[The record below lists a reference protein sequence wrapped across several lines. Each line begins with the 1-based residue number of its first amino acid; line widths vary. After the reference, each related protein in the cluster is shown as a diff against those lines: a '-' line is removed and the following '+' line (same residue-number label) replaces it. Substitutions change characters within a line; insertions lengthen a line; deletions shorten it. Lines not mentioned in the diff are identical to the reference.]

1 MIGGSMRLFRR
12 ESYLE
17 KIRGFYHDDG
27 MIKVI
32 TGIRRCGKSC
42 LMHTIEEELRE
53 AGVPDSNIAYF
64 DLDRYG
70 FRSVKTPEQLETL
83 IEPLLQVEG
92 MKYLFI
98 DEVQNVAGFEDVI
111 NEFRSE
117 GGFSIFVTG
126 SNSYLLSGELMTK
139 LTGRYI
145 EIEMQT
151 LDFREYCDMKRFLG
165 QEVSSNLATE
175 LDAYIV
181 EGGFPKALDYPELA
195 DKRAY
200 TRSVV
205 EEIFQKDIKRRV
217 KIRNVSLFN
226 LVRDYVINNFGT
238 TTSLTNILS
247 DLEEKQGVRLR
258 RETLNRYLQVLE
270 DAKLISKCTRFDV
283 KSRKSLAGEQKYY
296 LADLSLYFALNTDNR
311 INYGP
316 VLENI
321 VYRYARSLGY
331 EVSVGRIGKLECDFI
346 MRGRDM
352 GYSYVQVAMTIMAS
366 EKTENREYRPLEQI
380 RDNYPKFVL
389 TRADPIQRRSGII
402 HENVPELIAS
412 GLDFGPRAS

>member
-1 MIGGSMRLFRR
+1 MRLFRR

-165 QEVSSNLATE
+165 QEVSPNLATE

-205 EEIFQKDIKRRV
+205 EEIFQKDIRRRV
-217 KIRNVSLFN
+217 RIRNVSLFN
-226 LVRDYVINNFGT
+226 LVRDYVINNFGA

-247 DLEEKQGVRLR
+247 DLEQKQGVRLK

-380 RDNYPKFVL
+380 RDNDPKFVL

>member
-1 MIGGSMRLFRR
+1 MRLFKR
-12 ESYLE
+12 ESYLK

-32 TGIRRCGKSC
+32 TGVRRCGKSC
-42 LMHTIEEELRE
+42 LMHTIEDELRQS
-53 AGVPDSNIAYF
+53 GVLDSNIVYF

-70 FRSVKTPEQLETL
+70 FRSVNTPEQLEAL
-83 IEPLLQVEG
+83 IEPLLEVEG

-98 DEVQNVAGFEDVI
+98 DEVQNVEGFEEVI
-111 NEFRSE
+111 NGFRSE
-117 GGFSIFVTG
+117 GGFSIFITG
-126 SNSYLLSGELMTK
+126 SNSYLLSGELATK

-145 EIEMQT
+145 EFEMQT

-165 QEVSSNLATE
+165 QDVNPNLALE
-175 LDAYIV
+175 LDTYIL

-226 LVRDYVINNFGT
+226 LVRDYVINNFGA
-238 TTSLTNILS
+238 TTSLTSILS
-247 DLEEKQGVRLR
+247 DLEKQQGVRLK

-270 DAKLISKCTRFDV
+270 DAKIISKCTRFDV

-346 MRGRDM
+346 MRGRSM

-366 EKTENREYRPLEQI
+366 EKTEDREYRPLEQI

-412 GLDFGPRAS
+412 GLDFGPRA

>member
-1 MIGGSMRLFRR
+1 MRLFKR
-12 ESYLE
+12 ESYLK

-42 LMHTIEEELRE
+42 LMHTIESELRQS
-53 AGVPDSNIAYF
+53 GVPDSNIAYF

-70 FRSVKTPEQLETL
+70 FRSVGTPEQLEAL
-83 IEPLLQVEG
+83 IEPLLEVKG

-98 DEVQNVAGFEDVI
+98 DEVQNVKGFEGVV

-117 GGFSIFVTG
+117 GGFSIFITG
-126 SNSYLLSGELMTK
+126 SNSYLLSGELATK

-145 EIEMQT
+145 EFEMQT

-165 QEVSSNLATE
+165 QDVSPNLALE
-175 LDAYIV
+175 LDNYIL
-181 EGGFPKALDYPELA
+181 EGGFPKALDYPDLA

-226 LVRDYVINNFGT
+226 LVRDYVINNFGS

-247 DLEEKQGVRLR
+247 DLEEKQGVRFK

-283 KSRKSLAGEQKYY
+283 KSRKSLTGEQKYY

-321 VYRYARSLGY
+321 VYRYARGLGY

-352 GYSYVQVAMTIMAS
+352 GYSYIQVAMTIMAS
-366 EKTENREYRPLEQI
+366 EKTEDREYRPLEQI

-389 TRADPIQRRSGII
+389 TRADPIQRRNGII
-402 HENVPELIAS
+402 HENVPELIAD
-412 GLDFGPRAS
+412 GLDFSARAS

>member
-17 KIRGFYHDDG
+17 KIRGFYHDG
-27 MIKVI
+27 GIIKVI

-92 MKYLFI
+92 LKYLFI

-165 QEVSSNLATE
+165 QEVSPNLATE

-205 EEIFQKDIKRRV
+205 EEIFQKDIRRRV
-217 KIRNVSLFN
+217 RIRNVSLFN
-226 LVRDYVINNFGT
+226 LVRGYVINNFGA

-247 DLEEKQGVRLR
+247 DLEEKQGVRLK

-283 KSRKSLAGEQKYY
+283 KSRKSLVGEQKYY

-321 VYRYARSLGY
+321 VYRYARSLGH

-380 RDNYPKFVL
+380 CDNYPKFVL

-402 HENVPELIAS
+402 HENVPEFIAS

>member
-12 ESYLE
+12 ESYLK

-64 DLDRYG
+64 DLDKYG
-70 FRSVKTPEQLETL
+70 FRSVKTPEQLEAL

-92 MKYLFI
+92 LKYLFI

-175 LDAYIV
+175 LDTYIV

-226 LVRDYVINNFGT
+226 LVRDYVINNFGA

-247 DLEEKQGVRLR
+247 DLEEKQGVKLK

-366 EKTENREYRPLEQI
+366 GKTENREYRPLEQI

-412 GLDFGPRAS
+412 GFDFGPRAS

>member
-42 LMHTIEEELRE
+42 LMHTIEEELRK

-70 FRSVKTPEQLETL
+70 FRSVKTPEQLEAL

-92 MKYLFI
+92 LKYLFI

-139 LTGRYI
+139 LTGRFI

-165 QEVSSNLATE
+165 QEVSPNLATE
-175 LDAYIV
+175 LDTYIV

-195 DKRAY
+195 AKRAY

-226 LVRDYVINNFGT
+226 LVRDYVINNFGA

-247 DLEEKQGVRLR
+247 DLEEKQGVRLK

-270 DAKLISKCTRFDV
+270 DAKLISKCARFDV

-412 GLDFGPRAS
+412 GLDFGPRTL

>member
-70 FRSVKTPEQLETL
+70 FRSVKTPEQLEAL

-92 MKYLFI
+92 LKYLFI

-126 SNSYLLSGELMTK
+126 SNSHLLSGELMTK
-139 LTGRYI
+139 LTGRFI

-165 QEVSSNLATE
+165 QEVSPNLATE
-175 LDAYIV
+175 LDTYIV

-195 DKRAY
+195 AKRAY

-226 LVRDYVINNFGT
+226 LVRDYVINNFGA

-247 DLEEKQGVRLR
+247 DLEEKQGVRLK

-270 DAKLISKCTRFDV
+270 DAKLISKCARFDV

-412 GLDFGPRAS
+412 GLDFGPRTL

>member
-1 MIGGSMRLFRR
+1 
-12 ESYLE
+12 
-17 KIRGFYHDDG
+17 
-27 MIKVI
+27 
-32 TGIRRCGKSC
+32 
-42 LMHTIEEELRE
+42 
-53 AGVPDSNIAYF
+53 
-64 DLDRYG
+64 
-70 FRSVKTPEQLETL
+70 
-83 IEPLLQVEG
+83 

-139 LTGRYI
+139 LTGRFI

-165 QEVSSNLATE
+165 QEVSPNLATE
-175 LDAYIV
+175 LDTYIV

-195 DKRAY
+195 AKRAY

-226 LVRDYVINNFGT
+226 LVRDYVINNLGA

-247 DLEEKQGVRLR
+247 DLEEKQGVRLK

-270 DAKLISKCTRFDV
+270 DAKLISKCARFDV

-412 GLDFGPRAS
+412 GLDFGPRTL

>member
-70 FRSVKTPEQLETL
+70 FRSVKTPEQLEML

-165 QEVSSNLATE
+165 QEVSPNLATE
-175 LDAYIV
+175 LDTYIV

-226 LVRDYVINNFGT
+226 LVRDYVINNFGA

-247 DLEEKQGVRLR
+247 DLEEKQGVRLK

-352 GYSYVQVAMTIMAS
+352 GYSYVQAAMTIMAS

>member
-70 FRSVKTPEQLETL
+70 FRSVKTPEQLEAL

-92 MKYLFI
+92 LKYLFI

-175 LDAYIV
+175 LDIYIV
-181 EGGFPKALDYPELA
+181 EGGFPKALDYPKLA

-226 LVRDYVINNFGT
+226 LVRDYVINNFGA

-247 DLEEKQGVRLR
+247 DLEEKQGARLK

-270 DAKLISKCTRFDV
+270 DAKLISKCARFDV

-389 TRADPIQRRSGII
+389 TRADPIQRRGGII
-402 HENVPELIAS
+402 HENIPELIAS
-412 GLDFGPRAS
+412 GLDFGPRTL